1 MADITPSLLKWKW
14 NKQLDHATVMS
25 LFQYYL
31 DAGGP
36 LREMYEAFLEASR
49 QERWIHS
56 IAGLEAKEAARGRF
70 DTWARAQPTFEDQL
84 QYLAI
89 EETATRFRRCQIGPL
104 VLREASLDTDR
115 KRSRSYYLAEVP
127 GGKVRVCRAA
137 GFMYHRPPGV
147 EKDIDNH
154 KDYVVFVLPEW
165 LFSTNPLLT
174 TKSNLPLVVMPDEA
188 PDVPK
193 WVKTDADV
201 QFGLL
206 ERVWP
211 VASIRPTPVCGTLKT
226 CYE

>member
-1 MADITPSLLKWKW
+1 MLKKSLTE
-14 NKQLDHATVMS
+14 QLDPATVMS

-31 DAGGP
+31 DVAGP
-36 LREMYEAFLEASR
+36 LRDMYKAFLEANP
-49 QERWIHS
+49 EETWVHIVK
-56 IAGLEAKEAARGRF
+56 GLAAKEAARGRF
-70 DTWARAQPTFEDQL
+70 DTWARAEPAFKDQL

-89 EETATRFRRCQIGPL
+89 ERIATRFKRCQIGPL
-104 VLREASLDTDR
+104 ALREASLDIGRR
-115 KRSRSYYLAEVP
+115 KSRSYYLAEVP
-127 GGKVRVCRAA
+127 GGKVQVGRAA
-137 GFMYHRPPGV
+137 GFIYHRPPGV
-147 EKDIDNH
+147 EKDTKNFKGYMI
-154 KDYVVFVLPEW
+154 FVLPEW
-165 LFSTNPLLT
+165 LFPATPLLT
-174 TKSNLPLVVMPDEA
+174 TKSRLPLVVMPDEA